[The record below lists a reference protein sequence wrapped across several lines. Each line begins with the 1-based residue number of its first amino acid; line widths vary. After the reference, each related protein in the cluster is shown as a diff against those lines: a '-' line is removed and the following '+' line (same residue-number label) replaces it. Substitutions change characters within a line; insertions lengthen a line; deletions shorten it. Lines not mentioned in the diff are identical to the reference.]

1 MTTIKLEQNYFERVN
16 VRRDIENEIN
26 TVYNTLVNLNEI
38 IGMQE
43 NMVQFY
49 SDLLEGEITMF
60 ENGESSIFLINT
72 RETELLDARLK
83 LLKLQTKYEK
93 AKIELLHAAGIPYLQ
108 I

>member
-1 MTTIKLEQNYFERVN
+1 
-16 VRRDIENEIN
+16 
-26 TVYNTLVNLNEI
+26 
-38 IGMQE
+38 MQE
-43 NMVQFY
+43 NMVSNY
-49 SDLLEGEITMF
+49 RELLQGEITKF

-108 I
+108 L